1 MSTRLVNLVADA
13 ANPAASARWWAAALG
28 WEITLEQPD
37 EVAVEP
43 PEPDGLG
50 IPLVFVPVPDPKTTP
65 TGSTSTWPAHQPP
78 PRQPW
83 SPASST
89 SAPPRSTSARARCPG
104 RSWPTPRATSSNRTA
119 TVSGSGSPA
128 RDAAIAASDPQADAP
143 FSARESGRLGRL
155 AEARRRYAALR
166 QPERAAARSST

>member
-50 IPLVFVPVPDPKTTP
+50 SVGFVPVPDPKTAP
-65 TGSTSTWPAHQPP
+65 TASTRPAQP
-78 PRQPW
+78 
-83 SPASST
+83 
-89 SAPPRSTSARARCPG
+89 
-104 RSWPTPRATSSNRTA
+104 
-119 TVSGSGSPA
+119 
-128 RDAAIAASDPQADAP
+128 
-143 FSARESGRLGRL
+143 
-155 AEARRRYAALR
+155 
-166 QPERAAARSST
+166 

>member
-43 PEPDGLG
+43 PEPGLG

-65 TGSTSTWPAHQPP
+65 NRVHLDLA
-78 PRQPW
+78 
-83 SPASST
+83 SPS
-89 SAPPRSTSARARCPG
+89 
-104 RSWPTPRATSSNRTA
+104 
-119 TVSGSGSPA
+119 
-128 RDAAIAASDPQADAP
+128 
-143 FSARESGRLGRL
+143 
-155 AEARRRYAALR
+155 
-166 QPERAAARSST
+166 AAAQTALVARLLDLGATRADIGQGQVPWAVLADPEGNELCVLEPRDR